1 MYKGFTL
8 IELLVVVAIIGILAA
23 VGVTAYSGYTQSANK
38 NVTKSTAAQ
47 AVKLIAAESKQCE
60 LDRTNHKPFGITNK
74 TCDTVKATDV
84 AAKLNETN
92 KNPHGGTPFVTA
104 LTGSCTADSAGTG
117 QGEILIADDKITAQA
132 AGKFDGTCE
141 NTETAIDTA
150 GFSL

>member
-1 MYKGFTL
+1 MNKGFTL

-38 NVTKSTAAQ
+38 NVTLSTAAQ

-92 KNPHGGTPFVTA
+92 KNPHGGTPFVTT

-141 NTETAIDTA
+141 KTETTIDTA